1 MEKTKIVAPWI
12 EYANQVEA
20 LFKEDLDIMFSY
32 DDEEKSITLRVNG
45 EEKADALTQ
54 LLPAEKK
61 FGNVAVTI
69 TVIPANVTVKQI
81 DLFRKAFSGNPAV
94 SQTASVDTAWGT
106 LNFVIFKPKVVQYY
120 NDAMFDLNGIK
131 TTVYEDLA
139 REVFDFNDGIFFCTE
154 RAEE

>member
-45 EEKADALTQ
+45 GEKADALTQ

-69 TVIPANVTVKQI
+69 TVIPANVTAKPI
-81 DLFRKAFSGNPAV
+81 DLFQKAFNGNPAFSQIV
-94 SQTASVDTAWGT
+94 SMDAWGT
-106 LNFVIFKPKVVQYY
+106 LNFVVFKPKVVQYY

-154 RAEE
+154 RVEE